1 MQTYGDKM
9 REAGWKNAYTEHP
22 DHEGLFLVTTR
33 EGKKLKR
40 KFEINKFGTPV
51 WKDGNNDI
59 CWWKEIENE

>member
-22 DHEGLFLVTTR
+22 DHEGMFLATTR

-40 KFEINKFGTPV
+40 KFNK
-51 WKDGNNDI
+51 
-59 CWWKEIENE
+59 